1 MVFPYRRRASI
12 APLADIVFGGWRV
25 PGDRAA
31 SRRLLAF
38 LLLAF
43 AVMSGWAEGTPP
55 GRRVEPL
62 DGSWRFLRE
71 DVPAA
76 SAEDFDDSAWP
87 VVTLPHTWN
96 GVDGEAGGDYYR
108 GAGWYR
114 RELRLPPAPAA
125 SQRFLQFDGA
135 ALVADVWVN
144 GHRAGHHEGGYA
156 AFRLDI
162 GASLHA
168 GRNVI
173 AVRVDNARSG
183 RVAPLGGDFT
193 VFGGLYRTVELVTVN
208 PLHVDLLDDGGPGVY
223 VATRRITPERAD
235 LAAQARL
242 SVPARLRAPLRL
254 RWTLFDARG
263 RVVACVSSKVVA
275 SMAGVQTVAQVLP
288 VPHPRLWQGVED
300 PALYKLRVDVLQRDE
315 VADRVEVP
323 VGIREFAI
331 DPGRGL
337 LLNGRPYGVHGV
349 DLFHS
354 GRPGRGLAVTDAQVD
369 EDFSALSELG
379 VTGLRLVHFQ
389 HPRRAYDDADR
400 LGFVLWTEIPLNSA
414 MDDSPAFRD
423 NVVQQLRELVKQ
435 NYNHPSVVVWGL
447 GNEVYKSDAA
457 SQALLAQLQREAKAL
472 DPHRLTSYAHC
483 CAADDDLMA
492 RQTDVIGFNR
502 YYGWYDGAV
511 TDIGPWADRIHAAQ
525 PARAIAVSEY
535 GAGASVLQQED
546 PPARPVP
553 ASHWHPEQ
561 YQALFHEAYWRQLAT
576 RPWLWATFVWVGFD
590 LPSAGRDEGDRRGVN
605 DKGLATYD
613 RQTRKDAWYW
623 YQANWSRRPMLHLVN
638 RRAPP
643 RGGIATDVRVY
654 TNLDEATLVV
664 DGASLGPRR
673 ASDHVATWAGVT
685 LSPGV
690 HHLTATSADGVGDSI
705 EWSVAGAGG

>member
-1 MVFPYRRRASI
+1 MVFQYRRHASI
-12 APLADIVFGGWRV
+12 APLAGMDGGGGRV
-25 PGDRAA
+25 AA
-31 SRRLLAF
+31 GGMGTRRLLV
-38 LLLAF
+38 LLLLILA
-43 AVMSGWAEGTPP
+43 ALSGWAAEAPRA
-55 GRRVEPL
+55 RRVELL
-62 DGSWRFLRE
+62 DGPWRFLRE

-76 SAEDFDDSAWP
+76 SAPDFDDSAWP
-87 VVTLPHTWN
+87 TVTLPHTWN

-108 GAGWYR
+108 GPGWYR
-114 RELRLPPAPAA
+114 RELLLPPGSAA

-144 GHRAGHHEGGYA
+144 GQPVGHHEGGYA
-156 AFRLDI
+156 AFRFDI

-173 AVRVDNARSG
+173 AVRVDNAPTRQ
-183 RVAPLGGDFT
+183 VAPLGGDFT
-193 VFGGLYRTVELVTVN
+193 VFGGLYRPVELLTVN
-208 PLHVDLLDDGGPGVY
+208 PLHIDLLDDGGPGVY
-223 VATRRITPERAD
+223 VATRKITPERAD
-235 LAAQARL
+235 LAARARVC
-242 SVPARLRAPLRL
+242 VPARWHAGLRL
-254 RWTLFDARG
+254 RWTLLDASG
-263 RVVACVSSKVVA
+263 REVMRTSSRVAGPT
-275 SMAGVQTVAQVLP
+275 AGVHTVTQALS

-300 PALYKLRVDVLQRDE
+300 PALYRLRVEVLDRAE

-331 DPGRGL
+331 DPAQGL
-337 LLNGRPYGVHGV
+337 LLNGRPYAVHGV

-379 VTGLRLVHFQ
+379 ATGLRLVHFQ
-389 HPRRAYDDADR
+389 HPQRAYDDADK

-414 MDDSPAFRD
+414 MQDSRAFRD
-423 NVVQQLRELVKQ
+423 NLVQQLRELVKQ
-435 NYNHPSVVVWGL
+435 NEDHPSVLVWGL

-457 SQALLAQLQREAKAL
+457 SQALLAQLQREARAL

-483 CAADDDLMA
+483 CAADDDPLA
-492 RQTDVIGFNR
+492 RQTDVIAFNR
-502 YYGWYDGAV
+502 YYGWYDGEV
-511 TDIGPWADRIHAAQ
+511 GDIGPWADRVHAAQ
-525 PARAIAVSEY
+525 PGRAIAVSEY
-535 GAGASVLQQED
+535 GAGASVQQQEE

-561 YQALFHEAYWRQLAT
+561 YQALFHEAYWRQLRT
-576 RPWLWATFVWVGFD
+576 RPWLWASFVWVGFD

-623 YQANWSRRPMLHLVN
+623 YQANWSRRPLLHLVD

-643 RGGIATDVRVY
+643 RGGIATKVKVY
-654 TNLDEATLVV
+654 TNLDEATLFV
-664 DGASLGPRR
+664 DGASLGSRR
-673 ASDHVATWAGVT
+673 AADHIATWADVN

-690 HHLTATSADGVGDSI
+690 HHLTATGAGGVDDSI
-705 EWSVAGAGG
+705 VWTVAGADR